1 VVVFLRQ
8 PLLPAQG
15 EDVRFRVV
23 LRINSGVL
31 LALGLSLLIPLVLSL
46 LYRDGSWAS
55 FLLPAAGMIA
65 AGGVGVWATRLRRS
79 FAGREVEYLSNQD
92 VYLSV
97 TLAWTL
103 AALLGGIPFLI
114 EGTFNSLIDSAFE
127 SMSGFTTTG
136 ATLLSDIE
144 AQTPS
149 ILFWRSMTHWLGGI
163 GIVVLFVAVAP
174 LLGVGAARLLGA
186 EMSGLTQPR
195 LTPRI
200 ADTAKALVVIYL
212 TISLAETI
220 CLLVAGM
227 PLYDAVVHMF
237 GTVAT
242 GGFSSKTASVG
253 FYDSLAIEAIIA
265 IFMTASGVSFSLYY
279 LLYTR
284 RRFDVVLDRELL
296 AYLGIIAVSI
306 FFVWGVL
313 VFEGDYGD
321 QAGRALRDSAF
332 TITSIITTTGYVT
345 ADFDEWDTAAK
356 ITLVLLMFV
365 GGCAGSTAGGIKVI
379 RVLIIFR
386 TILQD
391 IFRMV
396 HPRAVTPLI
405 LGGRTIPESVRL
417 AALVLFAAWVASF
430 GAATFLVALQE
441 NLTLTSSAT
450 AVAATLNDVGPGL
463 DQVGA
468 TESFEIVNPFGR
480 AVLTVC
486 MLLGRLEIFTILALL
501 SPAFWKR

>member
-1 VVVFLRQ
+1 VSARTV
-8 PLLPAQG
+8 
-15 EDVRFRVV
+15 FRV
-23 LRINSGVL
+23 NSGVM
-31 LALGLSLLIPLVLSL
+31 LAIGMSLLIPLVLSL
-46 LYRDGSWAS
+46 LYGDGSWPS
-55 FLLPAAGMIA
+55 FLLPAIAMIVVGA
-65 AGGVGVWATRLRRS
+65 AGIRATRS
-79 FAGREVEYLSNQD
+79 PGRAAEYVSNRD

-97 TLAWTL
+97 TVAWTL
-103 AALLGGIPFLI
+103 AALLGGTPFLI
-114 EGTFNSLIDSAFE
+114 EGTFSSLLDSTFE
-127 SMSGFTTTG
+127 AMSGFTTTG

-186 EMSGLTQPR
+186 EMSGVTQPR

-200 ADTAKALVVIYL
+200 ADTAKALIVIYL
-212 TISLAETI
+212 AISVAETVA
-220 CLLVAGM
+220 LLVAGM

-242 GGFSSKTASVG
+242 GGFSNKTASVG

-265 IFMTASGVSFSLYY
+265 FFMTASGVSFSLYY
-279 LLYTR
+279 LLYTQ

-296 AYLGIIAVSI
+296 AYLGIIVASAL
-306 FFVWGVL
+306 FLWGIL

-321 QAGRALRDSAF
+321 SWGGALRDSAF
-332 TITSIITTTGYVT
+332 AVSSVITTTGFVT
-345 ADFDEWDTAAK
+345 ADFDRWATAAK
-356 ITLVLLMFV
+356 ITLVLLMFI

-396 HPRAVTPLI
+396 HPRAITPMK
-405 LGGRTIPESVRL
+405 LGGRIVPEGVRIAVL
-417 AALVLFAAWVASF
+417 GLFAAWVAV
-430 GAATFLVALQE
+430 AAVATFLVALQE
-441 NLTLTSSAT
+441 ELTLISSFT

-463 DQVGA
+463 GQVGA
-468 TESFEIVNPFGR
+468 TESFEVVNPFGR

-486 MLLGRLEIFTILALL
+486 MLLGRLEIFTVLALL
-501 SPAFWKR
+501 SPAFWRR

>member
-1 VVVFLRQ
+1 VRSRVVVGVN
-8 PLLPAQG
+8 AG
-15 EDVRFRVV
+15 VV
-23 LRINSGVL
+23 
-31 LALGLSLLIPLVLSL
+31 LALGLSLLVPLALSL
-46 LYRDGSWAS
+46 LYRDGSWES
-55 FLLPAAGMIA
+55 FLIPAAAMIPLG
-65 AGGVGVWATRLRRS
+65 AGGLWASRLRGVGYVLER
-79 FAGREVEYLSNQD
+79 D
-92 VYLSV
+92 VYLAV
-97 TLAWTL
+97 TLAWVL
-103 AALLGGIPFLI
+103 AALLGGVPFLI

-174 LLGVGAARLLGA
+174 AIGAGAARLLGA

-200 ADTAKALVVIYL
+200 ADTAKSLVLIYL
-212 TISLAETI
+212 AFSVAETV

-227 PLYDAVVHMF
+227 SLYDAVVHTF

-265 IFMTASGVSFSLYY
+265 FFMTACGVSFSLYY

-296 AYLGIIAVSI
+296 AYLGIIVASI

-332 TITSIITTTGYVT
+332 TVSSIITTTGYVT
-345 ADFDEWDTAAK
+345 ADFDKWDTAAK

-396 HPRAVTPLI
+396 HPRAVTPLK
-405 LGGRTIPESVRL
+405 LGGRVVPEGVRL
-417 AALVLFAAWVASF
+417 AALGLFAAWIVVF
-430 GAATFLVALQE
+430 GAATFMVALQE

-468 TESFEIVNPFGR
+468 TESYEIVNPFGR
-480 AVLTVC
+480 VVLTGC
-486 MLLGRLEIFTILALL
+486 MLLGRLEIFTVLALL
-501 SPAFWKR
+501 SPAFWRR